1 MERYTRVKVI
11 GKGAFGAAILVHAR
25 GDRRSQYV
33 IKHVDVTRLDA
44 KQRDEAKK
52 EIKLLASFKHPN
64 IVRYRDSFVE
74 AGALHIVMDYAE
86 GGDLHRLLKEQGS
99 RLLAEETVL
108 DYFVQLCLA
117 MKHVHDRKVLHRDIK
132 SQNVFLTQNRR
143 VVKLGDFGIARVL
156 NSTAELARTACG
168 TPYYMSPEICDN
180 KPYNDRSD
188 VWSMGCL
195 LYEMASLRCPFDA
208 RDMRGLVI
216 KILRGAYPPLP
227 KAFSPGLGQLVGRCL
242 HRQPSQRPSV
252 NELLALPVVR
262 GRIDRFLSDAQRHTE
277 FAHTMIHRN
286 PAHNKQH
293 AAFKD
298 GGGGGGGGGADAAAA
313 PPRRRG
319 RSAAQGAVRG
329 AAARGGRGGGGAAGG
344 AGGGGAQLDADR
356 ERARAAEQERRRLE
370 AEREAAAKRE
380 RERASRQEAER
391 KRQERERVAAER
403 ARGGAEDARG
413 TAARAPRRTAA
424 VAGGQR
430 GGECRQPRRAGGA
443 AGGAAPLLARR
454 WQSCSGSAS
463 CCSEAR
469 GAPTTARG

>member
-1 MERYTRVKVI
+1 M
-11 GKGAFGAAILVHAR
+11 
-25 GDRRSQYV
+25 
-33 IKHVDVTRLDA
+33 IKHVDVTLLDA
-44 KQRDEAKK
+44 EQRDEAKK

-298 GGGGGGGGGADAAAA
+298 GGGGGGGGDAPLRAAAA
-313 PPRRRG
+313 ARRRG
-319 RSAAQGAVRG
+319 RAAAQGAVRG
-329 AAARGGRGGGGAAGG
+329 ASSARRPRRRRRGGRSGRRRRGSSTPTAS
-344 AGGGGAQLDADR
+344 
-356 ERARAAEQERRRLE
+356 ARAAEQERRRLE

-403 ARGGAEDARG
+403 GARGGAEDARG

-430 GGECRQPRRAGGA
+430 GGECRQPRRRRRRGGR
-443 AGGAAPLLARR
+443 ARR
-454 WQSCSGSAS
+454 HC
-463 CCSEAR
+463 
-469 GAPTTARG
+469 

>member
-1 MERYTRVKVI
+1 MERYSRVKVI

-298 GGGGGGGGGADAAAA
+298 GGGGGGGADAAAPAAAPAAAA
-313 PPRRRG
+313 PPLKERY
-319 RSAAQGAVRG
+319 AAQQR
-329 AAARGGRGGGGAAGG
+329 AAA
-344 AGGGGAQLDADR
+344 
-356 ERARAAEQERRRLE
+356 E
-370 AEREAAAKRE
+370 AEAAR
-380 RERASRQEAER
+380 R
-391 KRQERERVAAER
+391 AER
-403 ARGGAEDARG
+403 A
-413 TAARAPRRTAA
+413 
-424 VAGGQR
+424 
-430 GGECRQPRRAGGA
+430 A
-443 AGGAAPLLARR
+443 AGRCSAQRAQRCESRPAAP
-454 WQSCSGSAS
+454 
-463 CCSEAR
+463 
-469 GAPTTARG
+469 

>member
-298 GGGGGGGGGADAAAA
+298 GGGGGGGGADAAAA
-313 PPRRRG
+313 PAAAPPASPARHRRRCG
-319 RSAAQGAVRG
+319 
-329 AAARGGRGGGGAAGG
+329 
-344 AGGGGAQLDADR
+344 DP
-356 ERARAAEQERRRLE
+356 RA
-370 AEREAAAKRE
+370 
-380 RERASRQEAER
+380 
-391 KRQERERVAAER
+391 
-403 ARGGAEDARG
+403 
-413 TAARAPRRTAA
+413 
-424 VAGGQR
+424 
-430 GGECRQPRRAGGA
+430 
-443 AGGAAPLLARR
+443 
-454 WQSCSGSAS
+454 
-463 CCSEAR
+463 
-469 GAPTTARG
+469 

>member
-44 KQRDEAKK
+44 RQRDEAKK

-298 GGGGGGGGGADAAAA
+298 GGGGGGGGGDDAAAPAAAPAAAAA
-313 PPRRRG
+313 PPLKERY
-319 RSAAQGAVRG
+319 AAQQRAAAEAEAARRAERA
-329 AAARGGRGGGGAAGG
+329 AAAR
-344 AGGGGAQLDADR
+344 QLDADR
-356 ERARAAEQERRRLE
+356 ERARAAGQERRRLE

-380 RERASRQEAER
+380 RERASRREAER

-403 ARGGAEDARG
+403 GREAERKMREERR
-413 TAARAPRRTAA
+413 ARAPVGERPPWQEGNEEENVANL
-424 VAGGQR
+424 AGG
-430 GGECRQPRRAGGA
+430 GGARRA
-443 AGGAAPLLARR
+443 ARR
-454 WQSCSGSAS
+454 RC
-463 CCSEAR
+463 
-469 GAPTTARG
+469 